1 MIKINM
7 TTDQCSISKV
17 IADRFRDAIAKI
29 EAEAARQISV
39 HEAQVTSQFSEQSKA
54 YQDQIA
60 QLTESLEEAT
70 QTHAYAIKRLKTQTR
85 RKLKEEQIR
94 ADEATDVIE
103 LEKAQIA
110 KAISG
115 QKRSLQEESDCLI
128 AQIKADCNKKI
139 RQANQKLKKETL
151 RADEAAKLMS
161 AAKPRNTKAK
171 AKAADAKNRPT
182 KTQTDRAIAKIKSD
196 CAKQIRE
203 TKTTCQ
209 GEIKQIK
216 AQAKSNE
223 QFYTKQ
229 LTMAE
234 KDINKAIAMLELSQ
248 QNSG

>member
-1 MIKINM
+1 M

-39 HEAQVTSQFSEQSKA
+39 HEAQVTAQFSEQSKA

-70 QTHAYAIKRLKTQTR
+70 QTHTYEIKRLKTQTR
-85 RKLKEEQIR
+85 RKLKEEEIR

-103 LEKAQIA
+103 LEKAKIA

-128 AQIKADCNKKI
+128 AQIKADCDKRI

-151 RADEAAKLMS
+151 RADEAAKLIS

-171 AKAADAKNRPT
+171 AADTKNRPT
-182 KTQTDRAIAKIKSD
+182 KTQTDRAIAKIQSD

-203 TKTTCQ
+203 TKKTCQ

-216 AQAKSNE
+216 AQTKTNE
-223 QFYTKQ
+223 QFYTQQ
-229 LTMAE
+229 LTLAE
-234 KDINKAIAMLELSQ
+234 EDINKAIAMLELSQ
-248 QNSG
+248 QSAR

>member
-1 MIKINM
+1 MIRINM

-39 HEAQVTSQFSEQSKA
+39 HEAQMTAQFSEQSKA

-70 QTHAYAIKRLKTQTR
+70 QTHAYEIKRLKTQTR
-85 RKLKEEQIR
+85 RKLKEEQIQ

-103 LEKAQIA
+103 LEKAKIA

-115 QKRSLQEESDCLI
+115 QRRALQEESDCLI
-128 AQIKADCNKKI
+128 AQIKADCDKKI
-139 RQANQKLKKETL
+139 RQANQKLKKEKL
-151 RADEAAKLMS
+151 RADEATDLLNAK
-161 AAKPRNTKAK
+161 KART
-171 AKAADAKNRPT
+171 AKAAPAKKRST
-182 KTQTDRAIAKIKSD
+182 RTASDREIAQIKSD

-203 TKTTCQ
+203 TKKTCQ
-209 GEIKQIK
+209 SEIKQIR
-216 AQAKSNE
+216 AQAKTNE

-234 KDINKAIAMLELSQ
+234 KDINKAIAMLEHSH
-248 QNSG
+248 QNAE